1 MISLYLENIEIIP
14 YFLLF
19 AHSCYAYAMLNIFL
33 WLISDLAIKIIKI
46 DLRYPRIEP
55 TMILCIIIYYSIY
68 QYTKKTYTT
77 TILYNVTI
85 YIKYIKENKYRQ
97 FKFPSPTTLDGSA
110 ISDTGFTTT
119 E

>member
-1 MISLYLENIEIIP
+1 MISLYVENIEIIP

-19 AHSCYAYAMLNIFL
+19 AHSNMLNIFL

-68 QYTKKTYTT
+68 QYTKKHTQ
-77 TILYNVTI
+77 
-85 YIKYIKENKYRQ
+85 RQ
-97 FKFPSPTTLDGSA
+97 FY
-110 ISDTGFTTT
+110 IM
-119 E
+119 